1 MENETT
7 LIGVRQE
14 DLESPQPEVRVA
26 ALRTLYGN
34 ACKVY
39 GETSSVAEAER
50 LRLEAAQLAL
60 LRNSSGRSKP
70 SI

>member
-1 MENETT
+1 MEDETT

-14 DLESPQPEVRVA
+14 DLESPQLATRVE

-39 GETSSVAEAER
+39 GETSPVAEVER
-50 LRLEAAQLAL
+50 LRLEAALSK
-60 LRNSSGRSKP
+60 LRQSNSDKSKP